1 MNIENIVK
9 IKKLSIDQDFEKR
22 FKFYKKKYG
31 YNLQKY
37 QFLNMIKNEP
47 EEFLDYQFYYL
58 YQQQDNYH

>member
-1 MNIENIVK
+1 MNIENILK
-9 IKKLSIDQDFEKR
+9 IKNLSIDQYFEKR

-31 YNLQKY
+31 SNLQKY
-37 QFLNMIKNEP
+37 QFLNMIKNDP